1 VADPRL
7 DLAGNPQA
15 AVSILTTEHFTLQGA
30 RSSAIAEANGRA
42 GSFLAIVSS
51 GLIALG
57 FVAQGD
63 TLGPLRV
70 FALVLFPVLIF
81 LGLTTYARTLQ
92 VSIEDVVLLQRINR
106 LRRFYVEA
114 VPEVARWLAPPSSDD
129 TAGSV
134 LRASY
139 MRSRMHWQLLLT
151 VPGAVGVLNS
161 VLLAAWAGFAA
172 SFLGSW
178 AVAPAAAVVF
188 AAGLVGHQVHQLRQR
203 QAANPMLAPE
213 EEALEGGR

>member
-1 VADPRL
+1 MADPRL

-63 TLGPLRV
+63 SVGPLRA

-81 LGLTTYARTLQ
+81 LGLTTYDRALQ
-92 VSIEDVVLLQRINR
+92 VSIEDVSLLRRINR

-114 VPEVARWLAPPSSDD
+114 APDLRPWLAPPSSGQE
-129 TAGSV
+129 TSAV
-134 LRASY
+134 LRSQF
-139 MRSRMHWQLLLT
+139 MVGGRHWQLLLT
-151 VPGAVGVLNS
+151 VPGAVGVLDS
-161 VLLAAWAGFAA
+161 VMLAAWVGFAA
-172 SFLGSW
+172 SFLGAW

-188 AAGLVGHQVHQLRQR
+188 AVSVVGHQLYQFRRRQLGHQLLDAWEEPPP
-203 QAANPMLAPE
+203 AA
-213 EEALEGGR
+213 